1 MTRRRYE
8 PSRTRL
14 TRARRAVGGVR
25 AAARAEQLRAR
36 GIDAGR
42 IAARLDVPVDALAG
56 YFAVQDELVEAAR

>member
-1 MTRRRYE
+1 MTGRRCQ

-14 TRARRAVGGVR
+14 TRAARAVGGVR
-25 AAARAEQLRAR
+25 MAARAEHLRAR

-42 IAARLDVPVDALAG
+42 VAARLGVLVEALAG